1 MAIYRNVQM
10 SFWTDRKIEED
21 FTPAD
26 KYMYLFLM
34 TNPLTNLCGC
44 YEIGFKQIAHMTGYD
59 VKKVKAII
67 ERLQSEHKVISYS
80 NGEVLLLNWHKFN
93 WTTSEKFRNP
103 LLIEIQNI
111 KNEGFKEYLK
121 AVYNGLDTVSIPY
134 QSGIDT
140 TDAVTVTV
148 TEHIPIKTKN
158 KDFIR
163 PTVEQ
168 VREYAD
174 KAGLNLDAERFVDY
188 YTANGW
194 KVGGRTPMKDWQAAA
209 RNWARRDKP
218 KTSKGFDYE
227 NQRNYTADDYAA
239 LERRLLA
246 R

>member
-1 MAIYRNVQM
+1 MKRDSFIFYRSFYEGLKNIPDADRLQCYDAIVRYGLDGEEQAEGIAAAVLALVRPVIDSNNQRFVNGSKGGRPKTKTEPNKNQTITKPKPNNNQTETEPKPNPNLMRNV
-10 SFWTDRKIEED
+10 
-21 FTPAD
+21 
-26 KYMYLFLM
+26 YV
-34 TNPLTNLCGC
+34 
-44 YEIGFKQIAHMTGYD
+44 D
-59 VKKVKAII
+59 VNEKKEK
-67 ERLQSEHKVISYS
+67 ER
-80 NGEVLLLNWHKFN
+80 
-93 WTTSEKFRNP
+93 EK
-103 LLIEIQNI
+103 E
-111 KNEGFKEYLK
+111 KE
-121 AVYNGLDTVSIPY
+121 
-134 QSGIDT
+134 
-140 TDAVTVTV
+140 
-148 TEHIPIKTKN
+148 KTKP
-158 KDFIR
+158 KPP

-168 VREYAD
+168 VKEYAA

>member
-1 MAIYRNVQM
+1 MRDSFVFYRSFLDGLNAIPKK
-10 SFWTDRKIEED
+10 DRL
-21 FTPAD
+21 A
-26 KYMYLFLM
+26 
-34 TNPLTNLCGC
+34 C
-44 YEIGFKQIAHMTGYD
+44 YEAIVNYALNDKDETGD
-59 VKKVKAII
+59 GVAAGVLNLVKPIIDANSRKAEAGRKGGQARASKAQANASKVKQEA
-67 ERLQSEHKVISYS
+67 SKAK
-80 NGEVLLLNWHKFN
+80 LNRKEEIVN
-93 WTTSEKFRNP
+93 SKKEKEKEKEKETSTPK
-103 LLIEIQNI
+103 
-111 KNEGFKEYLK
+111 
-121 AVYNGLDTVSIPY
+121 
-134 QSGIDT
+134 
-140 TDAVTVTV
+140 
-148 TEHIPIKTKN
+148 H
-158 KDFIR
+158 

-168 VREYAD
+168 VREYAA